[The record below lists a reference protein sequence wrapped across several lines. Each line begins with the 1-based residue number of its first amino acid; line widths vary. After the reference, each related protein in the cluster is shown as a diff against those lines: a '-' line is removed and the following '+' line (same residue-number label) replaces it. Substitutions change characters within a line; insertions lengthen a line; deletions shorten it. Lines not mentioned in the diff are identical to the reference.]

1 MVPALEI
8 SAARTG
14 KIYKESES
22 FFTVIKGQI
31 NMVKIGLI
39 AGQGDLPKE
48 VISKCLEINNP
59 IYVLAY
65 DSQTDPTILTN
76 VPHDWIKLGQV
87 GKAIDL
93 LKKNNVT
100 KIILAGKIDR
110 PASLGSLMPDLKGA
124 ALFTKL
130 LKKQSGDDTLFR
142 IIVDFL
148 ENEGF
153 QILSADDILGQESL
167 FPSGVLGKHSPDK
180 QGQKDITRGIEVAK
194 ALGLVD
200 VGQAVIVQN
209 GVTLGVEA
217 VEGTD
222 ALIERT
228 KDYKLDEPGGILIK
242 ILKPHQE
249 TRVDR
254 SVIGPQTIRQAA
266 KAGLRGIAAQENAV
280 MFLNKNDAVKLADDL
295 GLFLIGVPVE

>member
-1 MVPALEI
+1 MGI
-8 SAARTG
+8 
-14 KIYKESES
+14 
-22 FFTVIKGQI
+22 
-31 NMVKIGLI
+31 IGLI

-48 VISKCLEINNP
+48 VIAKCLEMKTP
-59 IYVLAY
+59 VYVLAY

-153 QILSADDILGQESL
+153 EILSADEILGNESL
-167 FPSGVLGKHSPDK
+167 FPAGVLGKHKPDT
-180 QGQKDITRGIEVAK
+180 QGQKDITRGIEIAK

-200 VGQAVIVQN
+200 VGQAVVVQN

-222 ALIERT
+222 TLITRT
-228 KDYKLDEPGGILIK
+228 QDYKLDEPGGVLIK

-280 MFLNKNDAVKLADDL
+280 MLLNKNEAVKLADDL
-295 GLFLIGVPVE
+295 GLFLIGVCVE